1 MEEQKSRKKI
11 AVVGSNIMA
20 TGFKIAGVKN
30 AMVAYLADSQEDIE
44 QKINELFADE
54 TVAVIVAGQS
64 TLAKVRDRKLLQL
77 IDTSLLPIVVGI
89 PDYHEKEENEDTL
102 RRLIK
107 RAIGIDIKMEAP
119 PAAT

>member
-1 MEEQKSRKKI
+1 
-11 AVVGSNIMA
+11 MA
-20 TGFKIAGVKN
+20 TGFRIAGVKN

-44 QKINELFADE
+44 QKITELFADE

-77 IDTSLLPIVVGI
+77 IDTSLLPIVIGI

-119 PAAT
+119 LSA